1 MLIFYFQNC
10 QLLFLSS
17 VILWY
22 SLALYFRFAD
32 NAQLYKNIDLL
43 TIETL
48 VSGVYYI
55 LVQKNDAVRILF
67 LVLQN
72 ILWIISK
79 KNVRNW
85 FLKSTIK
92 RYTVSY
98 SHVNNQNFPWNKKCV
113 LYNVLRVG
121 ILNTHYC
128 LQLPPISKPPN
139 VAPWPK
145 MLSKSTQENLK
156 PT

>member
-79 KNVRNW
+79 KMYGTD
-85 FLKSTIK
+85 S
-92 RYTVSY
+92 
-98 SHVNNQNFPWNKKCV
+98 
-113 LYNVLRVG
+113 
-121 ILNTHYC
+121 
-128 LQLPPISKPPN
+128 
-139 VAPWPK
+139 
-145 MLSKSTQENLK
+145 
-156 PT
+156 

>member
-10 QLLFLSS
+10 QFLFLSS

-55 LVQKNDAVRILF
+55 LVQNTNFVPCFTKHSLDYF
-67 LVLQN
+67 
-72 ILWIISK
+72 K
-79 KNVRNW
+79 K
-85 FLKSTIK
+85 
-92 RYTVSY
+92 
-98 SHVNNQNFPWNKKCV
+98 
-113 LYNVLRVG
+113 
-121 ILNTHYC
+121 
-128 LQLPPISKPPN
+128 
-139 VAPWPK
+139 K
-145 MLSKSTQENLK
+145 MYGTDS
-156 PT
+156 